1 MAYCMNCG
9 QQLPEGAKFCS
20 SCGTATGE
28 VKTETA
34 QRKTV
39 YDGEL
44 GCVSKPKSTQVS
56 CVPLAK
62 CAQIWHNIANPNKGV
77 AQYGKTI

>member
-1 MAYCMNCG
+1 MKYQKPKVLIYDEKIMN
-9 QQLPEGAKFCS
+9 EI
-20 SCGTATGE
+20 
-28 VKTETA
+28 
-34 QRKTV
+34 
-39 YDGEL
+39 L